1 MEKCFRISYYGC
13 LNTWKSVNRFVFKG
27 VLDTPLVYF
36 YPREQCIPHWPNE
49 CWLDSSQE
57 LILHIII
64 YSCSK
69 VEIFQD
75 TCASHNMQ
83 IRGAGSFVSSIHM
96 ALCNI
101 RIYGDIRTIIRSVYI
116 RPAIICQRAVIP
128 AGGDVI
134 VYSIYNRFH
143 VNISE
148 RELASLYS
156 KLAVEISHN
165 AIFAVKKS
173 NDSACPIIL
182 SNRFLYWN
190 ISNLSFFSYG

>member
-57 LILHIII
+57 PILHIII
-64 YSCSK
+64 YSCIK

-101 RIYGDIRTIIRSVYI
+101 PIYGDIRTIIWSVYK
-116 RPAIICQRAVIP
+116 RPAIICRRAVIP
-128 AGGDVI
+128 EIRARRVAVTDCERRD
-134 VYSIYNRFH
+134 SSKAH
-143 VNISE
+143 V
-148 RELASLYS
+148 SLPLILLLCS
-156 KLAVEISHN
+156 CHIT
-165 AIFAVKKS
+165 VKHT
-173 NDSACPIIL
+173 
-182 SNRFLYWN
+182 
-190 ISNLSFFSYG
+190 